1 MLGLTAGVTA
11 LPPVAR
17 VKHLFW
23 HPEGDWHDGG
33 QGGRC
38 VSDHDDINL
47 ERNKLGCENV
57 VPLGLPLDISVFD
70 QEVATLDVTEV
81 TQSLK
86 GRPLAM
92 GMDRPCP
99 HRDTRS
105 GTPYPGHLSRGLGR
119 SRSAPRLGTTG
130 GSPADM
136 RTGPSDQA
144 LFRRAKTVFSS
155 RQLWQIL

>member
-1 MLGLTAGVTA
+1 MGLTACATA

-17 VKHLFW
+17 VKHLFGR
-23 HPEGDWHDGG
+23 PERDWYDGG

-86 GRPLAM
+86 ARPLAM
-92 GMDRPCP
+92 GKDRPC
-99 HRDTRS
+99 
-105 GTPYPGHLSRGLGR
+105 PYPGHLSRGLGR

-130 GSPADM
+130 GSRADV

>member
-1 MLGLTAGVTA
+1 MLGLTACATA

-17 VKHLFW
+17 VKHVFG
-23 HPEGDWHDGG
+23 HAEGDWHDGG

-81 TQSLK
+81 TQSWK
-86 GRPLAM
+86 GRPL
-92 GMDRPCP
+92 
-99 HRDTRS
+99 
-105 GTPYPGHLSRGLGR
+105 
-119 SRSAPRLGTTG
+119 
-130 GSPADM
+130 
-136 RTGPSDQA
+136 
-144 LFRRAKTVFSS
+144 
-155 RQLWQIL
+155 